1 MMPSCANDAKCHLV
15 KVLSA
20 ALSDDGSSMNPLVLK
35 LQVLQLS
42 LKAVFGLLSAGNLLV
57 EGLNS
62 FLSLLDTGT
71 QLVLAALQLINA
83 AKTLGLV
90 LGPPQ
95 LALSLGLG
103 KGLKGI
109 RFLLILLFDALLDIL
124 QLEERM
130 SVC

>member
-1 MMPSCANDAKCHLV
+1 MPSRTNDAKCHLV

-90 LGPPQ
+90 LGPPK